1 MKRRSRKPDT
11 TSRAEAER
19 AFLAGLLELVTD
31 NPARCRKAAALV
43 SPADLTIDAGPG
55 LLAGIQAAAALEAP
69 TLADVLRLAREC
81 TGDDADGE
89 RMLVADL
96 SKASGTAS
104 NRSGYARGVERHA
117 REIGKAAARR
127 RTIEAA
133 EVAAAVAADP
143 GAEPAEIEAA
153 AAAVAA
159 ASTSGP
165 AEGPEWEPFP
175 VELLP
180 DPVGAF
186 VADAAERLS
195 ADAVLVAFP
204 MLASIAATIGNRR
217 RIELWPGWLEPPI
230 LWMAGV
236 AAPGSMKSPAANKA
250 LQFIRQRQHEAF
262 TAHGAALADY
272 EAEKREHDRASRRRD
287 ADAGP
292 PPERPVAERVLV
304 DDITIESLGP
314 ILQANPAG
322 VLVARDELS
331 GWFDFDRYSGG
342 KGGGES
348 SRWLSCYNAEP
359 LTVDRKL
366 TGTFYVPA
374 AAVSITGTIQP
385 RVLARVVGTK
395 HIDNGLLQRFILA
408 APPRRRAEIPKGDV
422 DFATTEA
429 VRTMFAT
436 LAMFRPAEDGSP
448 RVLDPNPEAREIYD
462 TFFHEWKVAVL
473 NANGPVGE
481 MVGKLRSWVAR
492 LALVCHMI
500 RQAGPEPGIGDRID
514 ADSIRRGIGLA
525 RWAAREWERVFL
537 GMERGSIEADDR
549 ALRDWLRGRGG
560 VATARDVARHGPAA
574 YRAPGAAEAGLARLA
589 RSGAAEWET
598 VPTGGRPADAVRL
611 K

>member
-1 MKRRSRKPDT
+1 MTRRSRNADT
-11 TSRAEAER
+11 TSRPEAER

-31 NPARCRKAAALV
+31 KLARCRKAAGLV
-43 SPADLTIDAGPG
+43 SPADLTIDGGPG

-69 TLADVLRLAREC
+69 VLADVLRLAREW

-89 RMLVADL
+89 RVLLADL

-117 REIGKAAARR
+117 REINKAAARR

-133 EVAAAVAADP
+133 EAAVAVAADP

-165 AEGPEWEPFP
+165 AEGPVWEPFP

-180 DPVGAF
+180 DPVGSF

-236 AAPGSMKSPAANKA
+236 AAPGSNKSESANKA
-250 LQFIRQRQHEAF
+250 LQFIRQRQHDAF
-262 TAHGAALADY
+262 AAHGAAMAEW

-292 PPERPVAERVLV
+292 PPERPTAERVLV

-331 GWFDFDRYSGG
+331 GWFDFDRYSAD
-342 KGGGES
+342 KGGGEA
-348 SRWLSCYNAEP
+348 SRWLSCYNAAP

-374 AAVSITGTIQP
+374 AAVAICGTIQP
-385 RVLARVVGTK
+385 RVLARVVGGK

-408 APPRRRAEIPKGDV
+408 APPRRMKEIPRGDV
-422 DFATTEA
+422 DFATVEA
-429 VRTMFAT
+429 VRAMFAA
-436 LAMFRPAEDGSP
+436 LAGLRPEDDGSP
-448 RVLDPNPEAREIYD
+448 TVLDLGPEAAEAWR
-462 TFFHEWKVAVL
+462 TFYHEHAAAQF
-473 NANGPVGE
+473 NATGPVGE
-481 MVGKLRSWVAR
+481 MLSKAEAWAAR
-492 LALVCHMI
+492 FALVCHMI

-537 GMERGSIEADDR
+537 GMQRGSIEADDR
-549 ALRDWLRGRGG
+549 ALLDWLRGRGG
-560 VATARDVARHGPAA
+560 VATARDVARGLAK
-574 YRAPGAAEAGLARLA
+574 YRAPGAAEAALQRLA
-589 RSGAAEWET
+589 RTGAAEWT
-598 VPTGGRPADAVRL
+598 AAATGGRPADAVRL

>member
-1 MKRRSRKPDT
+1 MKRRSPKAST
-11 TSRAEAER
+11 TRRPEAER
-19 AFLAGLLELVTD
+19 AYLAGLLELLTD
-31 NPARCRKAAALV
+31 DPARCREAAALV
-43 SPADLTIDAGPG
+43 EPAALTIEAGPE
-55 LLAGIQAAAALEAP
+55 LLAAVQAAAALTAP
-69 TLADVLRLAREC
+69 TLADVLRLARERC
-81 TGDDADGE
+81 GGEADGE
-89 RMLVADL
+89 RMLLADL
-96 SKASGTAS
+96 SKASAS
-104 NRSGYARGVERHA
+104 NRGGYARGVERHA
-117 REIGKAAARR
+117 REISKAAARR

-133 EVAAAVAADP
+133 AVATAVAADP

-165 AEGPEWEPFP
+165 AEGLAWEPFP
-175 VELLP
+175 IELLP
-180 DPVGAF
+180 EPVSTF
-186 VADAAERLS
+186 VAEVAARLS
-195 ADAVLVAFP
+195 ADPVLVAFP
-204 MLASIAATIGNRR
+204 MLASVAATIGNRR

-250 LQFIRQRQHEAF
+250 LQFIRQRQHDAF
-262 TAHGAALADY
+262 AAHGAALAAW
-272 EAEKREHDRASRRRD
+272 EEEKREHDRASRRRD
-287 ADAGP
+287 AEAGP
-292 PPERPVAERVLV
+292 PPERPTAERVLV
-304 DDITIESLGP
+304 DDITIEALGP

-342 KGGGES
+342 KGGGEAG
-348 SRWLSCYNAEP
+348 RWLSCYDAAP

-366 TGTFYVPA
+366 SGTIYVPA

-385 RVLARVVGTK
+385 RVLARVVGGK
-395 HIDNGLLQRFILA
+395 HIDNGLLQRFIVA
-408 APPRRRAEIPKGDV
+408 DPPRRMAEIPSGDV
-422 DFATTEA
+422 DFAAVEA
-429 VRTMFAT
+429 VRSMFAM
-436 LAMFRPAEDGSP
+436 LAAIRPAEDGSP
-448 RVLDPNPEAREIYD
+448 RVLDPDPEAREIYD
-462 TFFHEWKVAVL
+462 SFFLEWRVAVL

-481 MVGKLRSWVAR
+481 MVSKMRAWVAR

-500 RQAGPEPGIGDRID
+500 RQAGAQPTLGHRID

-525 RWAAREWERVFL
+525 RWAAREWQRVFE

-549 ALRDWLRGRGG
+549 ALRDWVRGRGG
-560 VATARDVARHGPAA
+560 VATTRDLQRHGPAA

-589 RSGAAEWET
+589 RSGAAEWQT